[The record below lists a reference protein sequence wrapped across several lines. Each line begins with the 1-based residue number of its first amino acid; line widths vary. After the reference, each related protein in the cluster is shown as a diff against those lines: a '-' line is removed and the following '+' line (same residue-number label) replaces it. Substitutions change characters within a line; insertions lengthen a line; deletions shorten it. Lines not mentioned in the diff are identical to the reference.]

1 MAYGLNFFINITCS
15 IGGIIFFIYSLIII
29 RKIKKLFPGSKVT
42 KKWMLRELLI
52 IIFLVGYL
60 LNIMFLILEWTEVI
74 SFMTAFVYFFGGI
87 FVLIIIKLV
96 YNTYKT
102 ILMEYSSKE

>member
-1 MAYGLNFFINITCS
+1 MAYDLNFYINIICS
-15 IGGIIFFIYSLIII
+15 VGGIIFFIYSLILI

-42 KKWMLRELLI
+42 KKWLIRELLI
-52 IIFLVGYL
+52 YLFLVGYL
-60 LNIMFLILEWTEVI
+60 MNIMFLILEFTEII
-74 SFMTAFVYFFGGI
+74 SLMTAFVYFFGGV

-102 ILMEYSSKE
+102 ILLEYSSKE